1 MPDNPANRP
10 RSLSPIVQA
19 AVDADLSGD
28 VLRGVLGLFDAV
40 MQGLDARCLPPK
52 PHSVIASLCEGLTQ
66 WRVVGAPLSPYVHI
80 RKPIDADGVEIVC
93 IDLRRIAG
101 DEPCPRDTHREAWAK
116 VIAAAKTYREQR
128 ALMSGVGGNA

>member
-1 MPDNPANRP
+1 MPDNPAARP

-52 PHSVIASLCEGLTQ
+52 PHAVIAALCEGLTR
-66 WRVVGAPLSPYVHI
+66 WRVVGAPMSPYVHI
-80 RKPIDADGVEIVC
+80 RKPVDSDGVEIVC
-93 IDLRRIAG
+93 LDLRRIVG
-101 DEPCPRDTHREAWAK
+101 DEPCPRDMHPQAWAK
-116 VIAAAKTYREQR
+116 VVAGAQAYREQH
-128 ALMSGVGGNA
+128 ALLTETGGNA